1 MTVTDQGTLPA
12 VADDALTRARGILA
26 DLEQRFAGRTLT
38 EDRGD
43 RIAAIDETT
52 QNQASYL
59 ALAKEIQA
67 ALYDN
72 GLVNPAGTAEF
83 GGRNVDPDTAARIDS
98 QVDAAALPSRNVL
111 FVGLNIVAP
120 AIAAFGNSEQRARF
134 LPKLYSGEHV
144 GCQLFSEPGAG
155 SDLAGAAT
163 RAVRDG
169 DDWVITGQKVWTSH
183 AHLADVGEALVR
195 TDPDAKKHAG
205 LSVLMVDMHSPGVTV
220 RPLRQIT
227 GDAAFNEVFLDEVR
241 VPAMNLLGEPGGG
254 WKVATASLSSERGS
268 MGGAGGPLTQIV
280 LSRLAA
286 LIDQEEANSDPRVRA
301 QIARTVA
308 AILAVRASVER
319 PQSQWDRTTAPVAG
333 SIQKMLMT
341 RALDEISSLAA
352 EALGSRTFVDTG
364 ETNTFAWSEFILGV
378 PALHLAGGTD
388 EIQRSLI
395 ATRGLGLPREPR

>member
-1 MTVTDQGTLPA
+1 MTVSEHTA
-12 VADDALTRARGILA
+12 VSPDELNRALEALA
-26 DLEQRFAGRTLT
+26 GVEDLFAGMTPK

-52 QNQASYL
+52 QNQVSYL
-59 ALAKEIQA
+59 ALAKEVQA
-67 ALYDN
+67 ALFGQ
-72 GLVNPAGTAEF
+72 GLVKPGACADF
-83 GGRNVDPDTAARIDS
+83 GGREVDAATAALIEDR
-98 QVDAAALPSRNVL
+98 VDAAALPSRNVL

-120 AIAAFGNSEQRARF
+120 AIATFGSAEQRQRF
-134 LPKLYSGEHV
+134 LPKLYSGMHV

-155 SDLAGAAT
+155 SDLAAAAT

-169 DDWVITGQKVWTSH
+169 NDWVVTGQKVWTSH

-195 TDPDAKKHAG
+195 TDPGAKKHAG
-205 LSVLMVDMHSPGVTV
+205 LSVLMIDMHSPGVTV

-241 VPAMNLLGEPGGG
+241 VPAANLLGEPGGG

-268 MGGAGGPLTQIV
+268 MGGSGGPLTPIV

-286 LIDQEEANSDPRVRA
+286 LVEQERAGCDPRVRA
-301 QIARTVA
+301 QVARTVA
-308 AILAVRASVER
+308 AILAVRACVER
-319 PQSQWDRTTAPVAG
+319 PVADWDPSTAPVAG

-341 RALDEISSLAA
+341 RALDEISALAS
-352 EALGSRTFVDTG
+352 ELLGSRTYIDTG
-364 ETNTFAWSEFILGV
+364 EYNTFAWSEFILGV

-388 EIQRSLI
+388 EIQRNLI
-395 ATRGLGLPREPR
+395 ATRGLGLPRERK